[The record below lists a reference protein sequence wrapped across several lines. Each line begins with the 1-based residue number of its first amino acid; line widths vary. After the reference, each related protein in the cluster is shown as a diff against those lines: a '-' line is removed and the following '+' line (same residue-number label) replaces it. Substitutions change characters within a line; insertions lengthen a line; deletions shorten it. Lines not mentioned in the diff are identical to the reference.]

1 MHCITSKRHSHTT
14 NNFFGRDLAS
24 KVHTLSRFTIL
35 FFHKLMLVLLLLL
48 FFFVCYYSQTTRH
61 HVSDLNLTIHSLA
74 SKYSEERD
82 VYISKASHY
91 SSYEANLLVLMQSH
105 LIQRQP
111 VGGKDR
117 KCILMTLFFYRV
129 LLCCCAMCQVA
140 VSLWLFD
147 SREHDIN
154 KNVNPL
160 KVVNNNT
167 EWTNKNVRSRKK
179 YVLMRCI
186 DTLTHTHTLDNQ
198 SEIDFLYIGIFR
210 MGCCVCMWVCVCVR

>member
-1 MHCITSKRHSHTT
+1 MIDRQVNALHHIKKALSH
-14 NNFFGRDLAS
+14 NKQLFRQRFGKQS
-24 KVHTLSRFTIL
+24 IHTLSRFTIL
-35 FFHKLMLVLLLLL
+35 FFHKLMLVLLLL
-48 FFFVCYYSQTTRH
+48 FFFCVCYYSQTTRH

-74 SKYSEERD
+74 LKYSEERD

-140 VSLWLFD
+140 VSL
-147 SREHDIN
+147 
-154 KNVNPL
+154 
-160 KVVNNNT
+160 
-167 EWTNKNVRSRKK
+167 
-179 YVLMRCI
+179 
-186 DTLTHTHTLDNQ
+186 
-198 SEIDFLYIGIFR
+198 
-210 MGCCVCMWVCVCVR
+210 